1 VTEYEYTYST
11 FPIDERA
18 ACAALGIDYDDLIA
32 DRLLAHE
39 ERIGLHGPD
48 ARETRKAMDALQKET
63 QRRMLGL

>member
-1 VTEYEYTYST
+1 VTEYTHTT

-18 ACAALGIDYDDLIA
+18 ACAAVDVDYDQLLA
-32 DRLLAHE
+32 DRQLAHE

-48 ARETRKAMDALQKET
+48 ARDVRKAVDALQKET